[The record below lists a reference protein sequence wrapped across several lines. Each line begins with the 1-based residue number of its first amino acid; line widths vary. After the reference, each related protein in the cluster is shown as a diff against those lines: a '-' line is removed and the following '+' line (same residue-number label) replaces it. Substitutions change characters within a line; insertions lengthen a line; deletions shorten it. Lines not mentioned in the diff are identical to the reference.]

1 MLGSARRCSCVKG
14 HALDMA
20 LQRRSASLIKYLRRL
35 RRSSHRLPNISI
47 SRRRRRRSVTTSR
60 SCQMMTT
67 MIACLHLLRIMM
79 SAPPQGT
86 PPNAAGRRSQS

>member
-1 MLGSARRCSCVKG
+1 
-14 HALDMA
+14 MA

-35 RRSSHRLPNISI
+35 RRSSHRQPNISLL
-47 SRRRRRRSVTTSR
+47 RRRRSVTTSR

-79 SAPPQGT
+79 PAPPQGT
-86 PPNAAGRRSQS
+86 PPKAAGRRSQS